1 LESLSL
7 SQKTINRKQYV
18 LIFLFEVSYLKI
30 DLIIYCGFVILHDY
44 ELVYYVLRLF
54 GLNIVNV
61 HNRFNDTDADAVI
74 SLWFNIFFRFGC
86 ILKIKTKPN
95 RK

>member
-1 LESLSL
+1 VLIILNNVKIKVDERTQSGLESLSL

-30 DLIIYCGFVILHDY
+30 DPIIYCGFEILHDY

-54 GLNIVNV
+54 GLNIVN
-61 HNRFNDTDADAVI
+61 A
-74 SLWFNIFFRFGC
+74 
-86 ILKIKTKPN
+86 
-95 RK
+95 

>member
-1 LESLSL
+1 LSL

-30 DLIIYCGFVILHDY
+30 DPIIYRGFVILHDY
-44 ELVYYVLRLF
+44 ELVCYVSRLF

-74 SLWFNIFFRFGC
+74 YPYGLM
-86 ILKIKTKPN
+86 IL
-95 RK
+95 